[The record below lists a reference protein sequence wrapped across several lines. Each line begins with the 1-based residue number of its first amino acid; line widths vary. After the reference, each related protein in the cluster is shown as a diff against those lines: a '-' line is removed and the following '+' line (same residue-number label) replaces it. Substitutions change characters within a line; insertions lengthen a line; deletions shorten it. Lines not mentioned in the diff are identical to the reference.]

1 MNNISKGIISLSD
14 DLVITSGYTFDQ
26 FQSTRYYKGQNP
38 ERAFWLEEKFMLQ
51 EFMLQGH
58 TFMAGLFFRNGVI
71 YMLSLLCCDL
81 EFGMEEE
88 KKRKE
93 LHDKILQSWGIGR
106 SDQEWGYVESVYD
119 ARSNISNIHVIGT
132 CARRRTGSGTVHRR
146 HTDQGIHGQKKQP
159 MHIENGRESGP
170 ALIYG

>member
-1 MNNISKGIISLSD
+1 MNAISKGIISLSD

-26 FQSTRYYKGQNP
+26 FRATRYYKGQKP
-38 ERAFWLEEKFMLQ
+38 ERVFWLEE

-58 TFMAGLFFRNGVI
+58 TFMAGLFFRNDVI

-93 LHDKILQSWGIGR
+93 LHDEILLSWGIEQ
-106 SDQEWGYVESVYD
+106 SDQEWGHIESVYD
-119 ARSNISNIHVIGT
+119 GRSNISSIDIVY
-132 CARRRTGSGTVHRR
+132 A
-146 HTDQGIHGQKKQP
+146 
-159 MHIENGRESGP
+159 M
-170 ALIYG
+170 

>member
-38 ERAFWLEEKFMLQ
+38 ERAFWLEEK
-51 EFMLQGH
+51 FMLQGH

-93 LHDKILQSWGIGR
+93 LHDKILQSWGIGKSCSLGGLGGLIR
-106 SDQEWGYVESVYD
+106 NGAMLNRCMMPD
-119 ARSNISNIHVIGT
+119 RISAIF
-132 CARRRTGSGTVHRR
+132 
-146 HTDQGIHGQKKQP
+146 
-159 MHIENGRESGP
+159 M
-170 ALIYG
+170 

>member
-26 FQSTRYYKGQNP
+26 FRSTRYYKGQNP
-38 ERAFWLEEKFMLQ
+38 ERAFWLEEK
-51 EFMLQGH
+51 FMLQGH

-88 KKRKE
+88 KKKSCSLGGLGGLIRNGAM
-93 LHDKILQSWGIGR
+93 LNRCMMPDR
-106 SDQEWGYVESVYD
+106 
-119 ARSNISNIHVIGT
+119 ISAIF
-132 CARRRTGSGTVHRR
+132 
-146 HTDQGIHGQKKQP
+146 
-159 MHIENGRESGP
+159 M
-170 ALIYG
+170 

>member
-51 EFMLQGH
+51 GH
-58 TFMAGLFFRNGVI
+58 TFMAGLFFRNDVI
-71 YMLSLLCCDL
+71 YMLSLLCCDM

-88 KKRKE
+88 EKRKE
-93 LHDKILQSWGIGR
+93 LHDEILKSAGIAQTEYQWGHIK
-106 SDQEWGYVESVYD
+106 SVYD
-119 ARSNISNIHVIGT
+119 ARSNISSIDI
-132 CARRRTGSGTVHRR
+132 
-146 HTDQGIHGQKKQP
+146 DYK
-159 MHIENGRESGP
+159 M
-170 ALIYG
+170 

>member
-51 EFMLQGH
+51 GH
-58 TFMAGLFFRNGVI
+58 TFMAGL
-71 YMLSLLCCDL
+71 L
-81 EFGMEEE
+81 
-88 KKRKE
+88 KE
-93 LHDKILQSWGIGR
+93 LHDEILQSWGIGR

-119 ARSNISNIHVIGT
+119 ARSNISNIHVIY
-132 CARRRTGSGTVHRR
+132 
-146 HTDQGIHGQKKQP
+146 K
-159 MHIENGRESGP
+159 M
-170 ALIYG
+170 